1 MKIGIIGAG
10 ISGLTLAY
18 ELQRRG
24 IDYHLWE
31 ASAEPG
37 GYIRS
42 RRDADPATG
51 QTYLRELG
59 PNSLLGDAD
68 LLQWLD
74 GLGLTPEL
82 AFSKPVSKARYI
94 FRNGQ
99 YRQLPSGPPSLL
111 FGRVG
116 ESSFFSWRTK
126 LAILREY
133 TNKTTS
139 PDGET
144 LAQFFRR
151 RFSNEIVDY
160 ALAPFVAGIY
170 AGDPER
176 LLVAETFPV
185 LLQYERDY
193 GSVLRGLI
201 KNQSTAGGAAIGR
214 RQSFSFRNGMQTLPS
229 TIAAQL
235 NHLSLNDPVERIG
248 RTGGD
253 DWQVESATG
262 RQTVDRL
269 VLAIGTDSAARL
281 ISHSGLNNRYTA
293 FAEALRRV
301 EYPPMTAVH
310 SAYKRADV
318 RHPLNG
324 FGGLNPKKEGRF
336 AAGHIWSSSIFDG
349 RCPDDEV
356 LFTSF
361 VGGAGSADNARQPD
375 DVVFGTVHQELA
387 SAFGIRATQPSFRA
401 IYRWEQAI
409 PQYTEP
415 IVAVKPFVRAAE
427 ADNLLVC
434 ANWYGGLSLSDCLG
448 KARTMAEKLSSD
460 QLINKF

>member
-10 ISGLTLAY
+10 ISGLTLGY

-42 RRDADPATG
+42 RRDTPADGG

-59 PNSLLGDAD
+59 PNSLLGDDD
-68 LLQWLD
+68 LLEWLD

-82 AFSKPVSKARYI
+82 VFSKPVSKARYI
-94 FRNGQ
+94 FRSGQ
-99 YRQLPSGPPSLL
+99 YRRLPSGPSSLL
-111 FGRVG
+111 LGRIG
-116 ESSFFSWRTK
+116 EPSFFSWKTK
-126 LAILREY
+126 LAILRER
-133 TNKTTS
+133 TNKTVS
-139 PDGET
+139 PEGET

-151 RFSNEIVDY
+151 RFSDEIVDY
-160 ALAPFVAGIY
+160 ALTPFVAGIY

-176 LLVAETFPV
+176 LLVSETFPV

-201 KNQSTAGGAAIGR
+201 KNQSTAGR
-214 RQSFSFRNGMQTLPS
+214 RQSFSFRDGMQTLPRAL
-229 TIAAQL
+229 AAQL
-235 NHLSLNDPVERIG
+235 THLSLNNPVERIS
-248 RTGGD
+248 RAGD
-253 DWQVESATG
+253 DGWRVESATG
-262 RQTVDRL
+262 TQTVDRL
-269 VLAIGTDSAARL
+269 VLAAGADATAWLVSNPD
-281 ISHSGLNNRYTA
+281 LNNHYSA
-293 FAEALRRV
+293 FADALRRV

-324 FGGLNPKKEGRF
+324 FGGLNPKREGRF
-336 AAGHIWSSSIFDG
+336 AAGHIWSSSVFDG
-349 RCPDDEV
+349 RCPNDEV
-356 LFTSF
+356 LFTTF
-361 VGGAGSADNARQPD
+361 VGGQGSADNARQPD
-375 DVVFGTVHQELA
+375 DVVFRNVHQELA
-387 SAFGIRATQPSFRA
+387 DAFGISATEPTFRT
-401 IYRWEQAI
+401 IYRWERAI
-409 PQYTEP
+409 PQYNEH
-415 IVAVKPFVRAAE
+415 IVTVRQQVDTIR

-448 KARTMAEKLSSD
+448 KARNLAEELSSGG
-460 QLINKF
+460 LINKF

>member
-18 ELQRRG
+18 ELQQRG

-42 RRDADPATG
+42 RREAGSDGG

-59 PNSLLGDAD
+59 PNSLLGDGD
-68 LLQWLD
+68 LLRWLD
-74 GLGLTPEL
+74 GLGLTPQL
-82 AFSKPVSKARYI
+82 TFSKPVSKDRYI
-94 FRNGQ
+94 FRDGQ
-99 YRQLPSGPPSLL
+99 YRRLPSGPPSLL
-111 FGRVG
+111 FG
-116 ESSFFSWRTK
+116 SFFSWRTK
-126 LAILREY
+126 LALFHERN
-133 TNKTTS
+133 NKTIS
-139 PDGET
+139 PGGET

-151 RFSNEIVDY
+151 RFSDEIVDY
-160 ALAPFVAGIY
+160 ALTPFVAGIY

-176 LLVAETFPV
+176 LLVSETFPV

-201 KNQSTAGGAAIGR
+201 KNQSTAAR
-214 RQSFSFRNGMQTLPS
+214 RQSFSFRDGMQTLPS
-229 TIAAQL
+229 AIAAQL
-235 NHLSLNDPVERIG
+235 THLSLNDPVTRIG
-248 RTGGD
+248 QFGSD
-253 DWQVESATG
+253 EWQVESATG
-262 RQTVDRL
+262 TQTVDRL
-269 VLAIGTDSAARL
+269 VLAVGTDAAARL
-281 ISHSGLNNRYTA
+281 VSHADLNGRYSA
-293 FAEALRRV
+293 FADALRRV

-356 LFTSF
+356 LFTTF
-361 VGGAGSADNARQPD
+361 VGGAGSAANARQPD
-375 DVVFGTVHQELA
+375 EIVFRSVHQELV
-387 SAFGIRATQPSFRA
+387 SAFGISATTPTFRA
-401 IYRWEQAI
+401 IYRWERAI
-409 PQYTEP
+409 PQYNEP
-415 IVAVKPFVRAAE
+415 IVAVKQCVQAIE

-448 KARTMAEKLSSD
+448 KARSMAGKLALDES
-460 QLINKF
+460 IKKF